1 MAITY
6 FSAGAASQLIKNS
19 NSNGNGKVMCKI
31 ENKEFQVNWINCN
44 NKTFSAERKGS
55 GGYQEFEKYK
65 TAIEQDRFF
74 YKRY

>member
-19 NSNGNGKVMCKI
+19 NSNGNGIMCKI
-31 ENKEFQVNWINCN
+31 ENKEFAVNWINCN

-55 GGYQEFEKYK
+55 GGYQEFEKY